1 MRFVKFDWP
10 LTGQGAELFS
20 MKPRNKDTY
29 LKQVYDFI
37 KDILVVC
44 PSCSGK
50 AIVKASELPFKNLNE
65 PDVKLICTGC
75 GHSKKLDEKPDVVL
89 FSDSTKTIP
98 GRYMI
103 IGGAID
109 PYFRLP
115 LWLTINCCDNTLWAY
130 NLEHLEFLKQYVAAG
145 LRERNT
151 QVKANKSLGSRLPK
165 WMTAAKNRET
175 VLKAIDLLKKKS

>member
-1 MRFVKFDWP
+1 LRFVKFDWP
-10 LTGQGAELFS
+10 LTDHGAELFS
-20 MKPRNKDTY
+20 MKHRTKDTY

-50 AIVKASELPFKNLNE
+50 ALVIASEHPFQQSNKLE
-65 PDVKLICTGC
+65 IKLICPDC
-75 GHSKKLDEKPDVVL
+75 GHNRKLEEKQDVVL
-89 FSDSTKTIP
+89 FADAPKKITGSHI
-98 GRYMI
+98 I
-103 IGGAID
+103 IGDAID
-109 PYFRLP
+109 PYFHLP
-115 LWLTINCCDNTLWAY
+115 LWLMADCCGNTLWAY
-130 NLEHLEFLKQYVAAG
+130 NLEHLEFLKQHVAAG